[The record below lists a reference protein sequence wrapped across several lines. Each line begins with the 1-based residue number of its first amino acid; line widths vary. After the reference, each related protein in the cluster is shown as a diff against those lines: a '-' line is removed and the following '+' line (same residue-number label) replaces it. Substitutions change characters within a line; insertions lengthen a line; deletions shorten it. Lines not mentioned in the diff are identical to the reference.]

1 MRPSNGKYVHCWPI
15 HSTLNWRCV
24 GRSVLDGATWLM
36 DWDGRSVCDGV
47 RSLKGVIQSAT
58 IILAC
63 MWVGDYCMTSQ
74 SIHNGQGHSTGHS
87 VANRSPAG
95 TRWPDEDGV
104 LSRRVSG
111 LQRGKVT
118 ERCGSSAYKHSKVC
132 PLCANAG

>member
-1 MRPSNGKYVHCWPI
+1 MPKKNPFAPSWHPFPTGHHNDNGCQSRPAIP
-15 HSTLNWRCV
+15 
-24 GRSVLDGATWLM
+24 
-36 DWDGRSVCDGV
+36 
-47 RSLKGVIQSAT
+47 IQSAT

-74 SIHNGQGHSTGHS
+74 SIHNGQGHSTGQS

-95 TRWPDEDGV
+95 TRWPDQDGV

-118 ERCGSSAYKHSKVC
+118 ERCGNITSFTRAYLFLHFENDMQEIS
-132 PLCANAG
+132 